1 MSAFSVETWE
11 AALLGADPAVGVD
24 EFVDALPVSERG
36 TVELSAADLRESA
49 RRIAGQLT
57 ALRAR
62 VARQLEVRG
71 VTDAITGVREPEL
84 IMDRLVVEARRLLAA
99 DLAYIATGDS
109 DVRFTIQHC
118 DGVTLTNLVGTSFA
132 PRTGLAAEAVRTGRP
147 VQVRDYAASPLFTHG
162 EADEIARAEGMV
174 SVLAIPLV
182 LRARLG
188 GVLCVVRRT
197 ATEFSP
203 ADVELGKVIAD
214 HAASCVETSA
224 LLERACRPDRA
235 ADRAQRGAQRARPVA
250 VR

>member
-1 MSAFSVETWE
+1 MHPPRQHLGRLALERREIHRVFGDSAFEAVEVDVVLIVAVLPGDHDSTLCGDGLSDMEETYVIDKDIYAFSVSAFSVETWE

-109 DVRFTIQHC
+109 DVRSRSNI
-118 DGVTLTNLVGTSFA
+118 A
-132 PRTGLAAEAVRTGRP
+132 TGSR
-147 VQVRDYAASPLFTHG
+147 
-162 EADEIARAEGMV
+162 
-174 SVLAIPLV
+174 
-182 LRARLG
+182 
-188 GVLCVVRRT
+188 
-197 ATEFSP
+197 
-203 ADVELGKVIAD
+203 
-214 HAASCVETSA
+214 
-224 LLERACRPDRA
+224 
-235 ADRAQRGAQRARPVA
+235 
-250 VR
+250 